1 MQICYSDSI
10 DTLEKILAFFT
21 YNIYSYCYLLLQH
34 HVLMVPS
41 GFEVVQTFTRVEW
54 KSATI
59 MHGALCVMTPGV
71 VLMQELCTD
80 SLDSQQ

>member
-1 MQICYSDSI
+1 MILHKC
-10 DTLEKILAFFT
+10 TLESLNFSLFT

-34 HVLMVPS
+34 HVLTVQS

-59 MHGALCVMTPGV
+59 MHGALCVMTPGAH
-71 VLMQELCTD
+71 LMQELSAD
-80 SLDSQQ
+80 SWDFHQ

>member
-1 MQICYSDSI
+1 MHKHIRCA
-10 DTLEKILAFFT
+10 LESLHVT
-21 YNIYSYCYLLLQH
+21 WCYLLLQH
-34 HVLMVPS
+34 HVLMVQS
-41 GFEVVQTFTRVEW
+41 GFEVVQTVTKVEW